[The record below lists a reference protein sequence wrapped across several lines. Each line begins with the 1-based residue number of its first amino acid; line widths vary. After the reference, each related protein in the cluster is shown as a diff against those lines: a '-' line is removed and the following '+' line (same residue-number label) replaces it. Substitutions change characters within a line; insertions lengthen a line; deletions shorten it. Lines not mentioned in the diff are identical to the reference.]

1 MTNSLFYKTVSPLLL
16 SVLKTL
22 MAAKEFDEFRL
33 VGGTGLSLYRGHRES
48 VDIDLFTDA
57 VYGSINFD
65 KIDSFL
71 RSNYRYVD
79 TSNNDLI
86 GFGKSYFVGESEN
99 NSIKIDLFY
108 TDEFIDAATLIDAIR
123 LGSVEEIIAMKLDV
137 IQRGGRKK
145 DFWDLHEL
153 MDEYSIDK
161 MFSLHKKRYPYGHD
175 KVVLKNNFTQ
185 FENADGDF
193 DPVCLREKHWELI
206 KVDMLDF
213 IKALK

>member
-1 MTNSLFYKTVSPLLL
+1 MTNSLFYKTISPLLL

-57 VYGSINFD
+57 VYGSIDFD

-79 TSNNDLI
+79 TSNNDII

-108 TDEFIDAATLIDAIR
+108 TDEFIDAVTLIDAIR
-123 LGSVEEIIAMKLDV
+123 LASVEEIIAMKLDI

-206 KVDMLDF
+206 KVDMIDF

>member
-1 MTNSLFYKTVSPLLL
+1 M
-16 SVLKTL
+16 
-22 MAAKEFDEFRL
+22 
-33 VGGTGLSLYRGHRES
+33 
-48 VDIDLFTDA
+48 
-57 VYGSINFD
+57 
-65 KIDSFL
+65 
-71 RSNYRYVD
+71 
-79 TSNNDLI
+79 
-86 GFGKSYFVGESEN
+86 
-99 NSIKIDLFY
+99 
-108 TDEFIDAATLIDAIR
+108 IDAIR

-153 MDEYSIDK
+153 MDEYNIDK

-213 IKALK
+213 IKVLK

>member
-16 SVLKTL
+16 SILKTI

-79 TSNNDLI
+79 TSNNDII

-108 TDEFIDAATLIDAIR
+108 TDEFIDEVTLIDAIR
-123 LGSVEEIIAMKLDV
+123 LCSVEEIIAMKLDV

>member
-1 MTNSLFYKTVSPLLL
+1 MTNSLFYNTVSPLLL

-79 TSNNDLI
+79 TSNNDII

-108 TDEFIDAATLIDAIR
+108 TDEFIDEVTLIDAIR

-213 IKALK
+213 IKVLK

>member
-16 SVLKTL
+16 SVLKTI

-79 TSNNDLI
+79 TSNNDII

-108 TDEFIDAATLIDAIR
+108 TDEFIDEVTLIDAIR

-213 IKALK
+213 IKVLK

>member
-1 MTNSLFYKTVSPLLL
+1 M
-16 SVLKTL
+16 
-22 MAAKEFDEFRL
+22 
-33 VGGTGLSLYRGHRES
+33 
-48 VDIDLFTDA
+48 
-57 VYGSINFD
+57 
-65 KIDSFL
+65 
-71 RSNYRYVD
+71 
-79 TSNNDLI
+79 
-86 GFGKSYFVGESEN
+86 
-99 NSIKIDLFY
+99 
-108 TDEFIDAATLIDAIR
+108 IDAIR

-213 IKALK
+213 IKVLK

>member
-1 MTNSLFYKTVSPLLL
+1 M
-16 SVLKTL
+16 
-22 MAAKEFDEFRL
+22 
-33 VGGTGLSLYRGHRES
+33 
-48 VDIDLFTDA
+48 I
-57 VYGSINFD
+57 D

-79 TSNNDLI
+79 TSNNDII

-108 TDEFIDAATLIDAIR
+108 MDEFIDAATLIDAIR

-153 MDEYSIDK
+153 MD
-161 MFSLHKKRYPYGHD
+161 
-175 KVVLKNNFTQ
+175 
-185 FENADGDF
+185 
-193 DPVCLREKHWELI
+193 
-206 KVDMLDF
+206 
-213 IKALK
+213 

>member
-16 SVLKTL
+16 SILKTI

-79 TSNNDLI
+79 TSNNDII

-108 TDEFIDAATLIDAIR
+108 TDEFIDEVTLIDAIR

-213 IKALK
+213 IKVLK